1 MTGSD
6 QDLLRSAFVG
16 GLASVLSLLKTVM
29 KTITM
34 PKNNDPTNFT
44 QKEMLLMILQR
55 LDDMDKKVESLLED
69 KVSRKEFYS
78 VLTVITTMAL
88 IIVAVVN

>member
-1 MTGSD
+1 
-6 QDLLRSAFVG
+6 
-16 GLASVLSLLKTVM
+16 
-29 KTITM
+29 M
-34 PKNNDPTNFT
+34 PKSNDPTNFT

>member
-1 MTGSD
+1 
-6 QDLLRSAFVG
+6 
-16 GLASVLSLLKTVM
+16 
-29 KTITM
+29 M

-78 VLTVITTMAL
+78 VLGVLMTFAL
-88 IIVAVVN
+88 IFVALI

>member
-1 MTGSD
+1 MS
-6 QDLLRSAFVG
+6 
-16 GLASVLSLLKTVM
+16 
-29 KTITM
+29 
-34 PKNNDPTNFT
+34 KNNDPTNFT

-78 VLTVITTMAL
+78 VLGVLMTFAL
-88 IIVAVVN
+88 IFVALI